1 MLALTL
7 SVRKLLASMRET
19 ARPGTQLDGT
29 SCYRCCS
36 VLRVAAVAADA
47 TVADVVVLVVTA
59 HLWSVVD
66 GCCCGGVSGCCCGC
80 FWLLVV
86 LMC

>member
-1 MLALTL
+1 
-7 SVRKLLASMRET
+7 MREMV
-19 ARPGTQLDGT
+19 RSGTQLDGT
-29 SCYRCCS
+29 
-36 VLRVAAVAADA
+36 VVAAVARYC
-47 TVADVVVLVVTA
+47 VLPLLLLMQLWLMLLFLLVTA

-86 LMC
+86 LMCCDADAGADCP